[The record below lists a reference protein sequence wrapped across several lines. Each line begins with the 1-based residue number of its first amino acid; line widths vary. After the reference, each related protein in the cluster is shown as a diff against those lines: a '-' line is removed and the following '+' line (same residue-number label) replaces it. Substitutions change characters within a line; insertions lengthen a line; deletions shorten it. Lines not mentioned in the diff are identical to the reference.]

1 MTREAYSEL
10 MKAINAGRFVFTG
23 EIEPLKTTSFDDVIR
38 VAEAHKGY
46 VVACNVTDNP
56 KACAYL
62 SSLVA
67 SYVIQKEVGMEAVYQ
82 MTVRDRNRLALF
94 SDLLGAAALGIKNVL
109 ALSGDHTTYSDN
121 PGAMPVFDIDTAQFV
136 FMVRKMV
143 DEGVDL
149 EGNKI
154 GGDVKLHVGIAGN
167 PNADPLEPEL
177 LKIER
182 KIDLGAD
189 FMQTQVVFEM
199 EPTKRFLKEMKKF
212 PIPVIVGIFPCKS
225 YGVAKFFDENI
236 PGVSVPGQFLEKLKK
251 IDNIEDK
258 ELKKRSIDEVNVDY
272 FTDFIKEIKKTTHA
286 SGIHIMAV
294 GYERLV
300 KPLVE
305 DFSKQSLP

>member
-1 MTREAYSEL
+1 
-10 MKAINAGRFVFTG
+10 MKAINAGRFVYTG
-23 EIEPLKTTSFDDVIR
+23 EIEPLKTTRLDDVIK

-56 KACAYL
+56 KGCAYL

-67 SYVIQKEVGMEAVYQ
+67 SYIIQKEVGMEAVYQ

-94 SDLLGAAALGIKNVL
+94 SDLLGAAALGIKNIL
-109 ALSGDHTTYSDN
+109 AISGDHTTYSDN
-121 PGAMPVFDIDTAQFV
+121 PGAMPVYDIDTAQFV
-136 FMVRKMV
+136 YMIRKMV

-149 EGNKI
+149 QGNKI
-154 GGDVKLHVGIAGN
+154 DGEVKLNVAIAGN

-177 LKIER
+177 LKVER
-182 KIDLGAD
+182 KVKLGAD

-199 EPTKRFLKEMKKF
+199 EPTKRFLREMKKYSL
-212 PIPVIVGIFPCKS
+212 PVTIGIFPCKS
-225 YGVAKFFDENI
+225 SGVAKFFDEHI
-236 PGVSVPGQFLEKLKK
+236 PGVSVPKDFMEKLIKADK
-251 IDNIEDK
+251 TEDK
-258 ELKKRSIDEVNVDY
+258 ALRKERIDEVNLKY

-305 DFSKQSLP
+305 SVSR